1 MTATTHQIMERSAP
15 KALIDHNLVEASIE
29 ELSGGM
35 ILYEKRP
42 AKRLDG
48 SEAAGLT
55 NAWIILNNP
64 GQYNSYTTDMVK
76 AAILAFRRASCD
88 REVNAVVFTGA
99 GMSTESGIPDFRSPG
114 GIWSKYRTVYF
125 DEFLESADARYEYWR
140 QKAEGHDDFAAAEPN
155 AGHRV
160 IAKWESEGLIQ
171 GVITQNIDG
180 LHQIAGNKNVLELHG
195 TAREIM
201 CLDCNARFDA
211 DEMVSQFQ
219 RTDQVPPCPGCQDGR
234 LKHATISFG
243 QALPS
248 DVLQSAVDWC
258 RRSQLL
264 FAVGSSLV
272 VTPAADLP
280 ALTKKHGGRLVIVN
294 RDSTPL
300 DGIADEVL
308 HCSIGETFTAIDRF
322 L

>member
-1 MTATTHQIMERSAP
+1 MEQETAQRIAQW
-15 KALIDHNLVEASIE
+15 L
-29 ELSGGM
+29 
-35 ILYEKRP
+35 
-42 AKRLDG
+42 
-48 SEAAGLT
+48 AA
-55 NAWIILNNP
+55 AE
-64 GQYNSYTTDMVK
+64 Q
-76 AAILAFRRASCD
+76 
-88 REVNAVVFTGA
+88 AVVFTGA

-114 GIWSKYRTVYF
+114 GIWSKYRTVYY

-140 QKAEGHDDFAAAEPN
+140 QKSEGHRDFAAAEPN

-160 IAKWESEGLIQ
+160 IAKWESQGLIH

-180 LHQIAGNKNVLELHG
+180 LHQVAGNKNVLELHG

-201 CLDCNARFDA
+201 CLDCRARFDA

-219 RTDQVPPCPGCQDGR
+219 QTDQVPPCPECDDGR

-243 QALPS
+243 QALPPE
-248 DVLQSAVDWC
+248 VLQSAVDWC

-264 FAVGSSLV
+264 LAIGSSLV
-272 VTPAADLP
+272 VTPAAELP
-280 ALTKKHGGRLVIVN
+280 ALTQKHGGRLVIVN

-300 DGIADEVL
+300 DGIADEVINL
-308 HCSIGETFTAIDRF
+308 SIGETLTTIDRF